1 MFPFMMNGFLVIQT
15 HVFASVVL
23 VPLQRAKLLQSCPVL
38 CDPVNHSLPGSSIHG
53 ILQARKLEWVAMP
66 SSGDLPDPGIDRT
79 SLWSPALAGRFLT
92 TSVTWEAHQKLVGT
106 PK

>member
-15 HVFASVVL
+15 RVFASVVL

-66 SSGDLPDPGIDRT
+66 SSGDLPDPGIEPVF
-79 SLWSPALAGRFLT
+79 LMSPVLSGGFFT
-92 TSVTWEAHQKLVGT
+92 TSTNWEAL
-106 PK
+106 